1 MRIIFGSQFNGT
13 HNILRIVNGCLS
25 GKKKKT
31 FSKFLATPYKERG
44 KHVRY
49 LIYLVDEK
57 IQN

>member
-1 MRIIFGSQFNGT
+1 MVASAE
-13 HNILRIVNGCLS
+13 
-25 GKKKKT
+25 KKKKT

-44 KHVRY
+44 KHVRC